1 MKILSEKKSLGIL
14 KNSWTTS
21 VSSCSEIKYCR
32 KVADCS
38 TAKSTAI
45 ISDFLVWKF
54 CGKAQFPHS
63 FGRFARNCAETVPF
77 RKISTP
83 GNQVEVWYFLHFRK
97 LRKFYYCTLS
107 LTLWLW
113 QIIFGKWLTDKSEY
127 PAGIYLPKVTIE
139 ILEQGVKYFTP
150 CSSVSIINFEHI
162 IAGWVSPFFQPLLL
176 LGTVTNSDLLHLEH
190 DLNLSKLS
198 G

>member
-21 VSSCSEIKYCR
+21 VSSCNEIKYCR

-45 ISDFLVWKF
+45 SSDFLVWKF

-97 LRKFYYCTLS
+97 FKKFYCCTLS

-113 QIIFGKWLTDKSEY
+113 QIIFGKWLTDKNDN
-127 PAGIYLPKVTIE
+127 GIYLPKVTIE
-139 ILEQGVKYFTP
+139 ILKQGVKYFTP
-150 CSSVSIINFEHI
+150 CSSDSIINFEHI
-162 IAGWVSPFFQPLLL
+162 IAGWVNPFFQPSLL
-176 LGTVTNSDLLHLEH
+176 LGTLINSDLLHLEH
-190 DLNLSKLS
+190 DLKLSKLS